1 MREFMVL
8 VGQIFLISLVQT
20 ILEVFLKSENRDYQ
34 IKIINIACIM
44 GSLYLVVQFI
54 FTYIIKE
61 LNSII
66 HMPFLN

>member
-44 GSLYLVVQFI
+44 GSFYLVIQFV
-54 FTYIIKE
+54 FSYIIKE
-61 LNSII
+61 LTSIV
-66 HMPFLN
+66 HMPF

>member
-44 GSLYLVVQFI
+44 GSLYLVIQFV
-54 FTYIIKE
+54 FTYVIRE
-61 LNSII
+61 LTSIV
-66 HMPFLN
+66 HMPF

>member
-20 ILEVFLKSENRDYQ
+20 IIEVFLKSDNRDYQ
-34 IKIINIACIM
+34 VRIINIACIM
-44 GSLYLVVQFI
+44 GSLYLVIQFV

-61 LNSII
+61 LSAIV
-66 HMPFLN
+66 HMPF

>member
-1 MREFMVL
+1 MREFMIL

-44 GSLYLVVQFI
+44 GSFYLVLHFV
-54 FTYIIKE
+54 FTYIIRE
-61 LNSII
+61 LTSIVR
-66 HMPFLN
+66 MPF

>member
-34 IKIINIACIM
+34 IRIINIACIM
-44 GSLYLVVQFI
+44 GSLYLVIQFV
-54 FTYIIKE
+54 FTYVIRE
-61 LNSII
+61 LSTMI
-66 HMPFLN
+66 HMPF